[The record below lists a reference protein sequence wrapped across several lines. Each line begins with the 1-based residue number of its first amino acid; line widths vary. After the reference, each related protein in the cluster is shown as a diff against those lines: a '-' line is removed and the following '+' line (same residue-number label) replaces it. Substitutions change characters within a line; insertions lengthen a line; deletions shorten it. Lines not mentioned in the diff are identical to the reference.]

1 MPFLG
6 QLDLQLER
14 LLRGSSSQVRS
25 CTPQQAAEH
34 GTLRPLKARDG
45 AYRMRSGRTLLRP
58 FLIFL
63 MLLSGSVGAAIGS
76 TTTLTISSG
85 GNNVSTVAAGN
96 AVTLTVAVNG
106 GTVTQG
112 LVNFCNAAATYCTD
126 IQLVGSAQ
134 LTSAGTATLTLLPGI
149 GVHSYKAVFAGTNAV
164 AGSASSAVSLT
175 VTGPYPTATSLTAL
189 GEQGDYS
196 LTAAVVGKW
205 SMALSGTVSF
215 LDTSNGNA
223 SLASSAVG
231 ASTQALGF
239 PLASTL
245 STTASTGMATGD
257 FNGDG
262 KPDLAILNADNS
274 ISIFLGNGDGTFTA
288 KASAGTLSGG
298 SGILVGD
305 FNGDGK
311 LDLVTGNA
319 AGTAVVV
326 LPGNGDGTFGPGVM
340 TSIAG
345 PPVAV
350 GDFNGDGK
358 PDVLVETAG
367 GPSPGGLLG
376 GTIAYVTVLLGNG
389 DGTFTAS
396 AASATG
402 VIEGA
407 AITVADFNGDGK
419 LDLAVGGLSLAT
431 SNTQI
436 DNGTVTVLLGNGDG
450 TFKAPVTIASPSG
463 FTSSIA
469 AVDLNGD
476 GNPDLVVSN
485 EDNPPFLAGFVG
497 EFLVLLGNG
506 DGTFTNAPGSPSGPP
521 SATSIAIAD
530 FNGDGKPDLALAS
543 DVFDAIT
550 IQLGNG
556 DGTFTAT
563 PASTVGSKGQTLVT
577 ADINGDGLPDLAAGS
592 NQPDSAFILLDSLT
606 ETVTVTAAKVAPVG
620 TGTHLVEASYP
631 GDTNYA
637 ASTSSTVALLAGT
650 PVLSVSPVTLPMG
663 MVRSAYSQTLTATGG
678 TGPYRYSVTAGTL
691 PQGLSLGAS
700 GGLAGTPALSGTY
713 LFTITATDSSAT
725 PNTTS
730 VAYALVIQAAPPA
743 VITISPSGL
752 PNGMVGVA
760 YSQTLSAN
768 GGTPPYSFSFGPSP
782 FPPGITMSSSGVISG
797 APTTVGSYSTTVYAQ
812 DSSADGPFIGSV
824 TYSLTVTAATS
835 ATFMVAA
842 TPAMATVSAGQP
854 ATYIVNITPTGGF
867 SAPVT
872 FACSGLPAEST
883 CDFAPASVTPAG
895 GAATIVMTI
904 TTTAGTVAANVRP
917 GALGSFARGLCGL
930 AGLALL
936 YVPRRFRGKGRW
948 VMLVLAGILSA
959 GLLPGCGGSQP
970 SSSGTT
976 GGTPPGTS
984 IVTIT
989 ASSGNSPAQ
998 IVKTATVTLVVQ

>member
-1 MPFLG
+1 
-6 QLDLQLER
+6 
-14 LLRGSSSQVRS
+14 
-25 CTPQQAAEH
+25 
-34 GTLRPLKARDG
+34 
-45 AYRMRSGRTLLRP
+45 MRSGRTLLRP

-63 MLLSGSVGAAIGS
+63 MLLSGSVSAAIGS

-96 AVTLTVAVNG
+96 AVTLTAAVNG

-134 LTSAGTATLTLLPGI
+134 LTSAGTATLTLLPGM
-149 GVHSYKAVFAGTNAV
+149 GVHSYRAVFAGTNAV
-164 AGSASSAVSLT
+164 GGSASSAASLT
-175 VTGPYPTATSLTAL
+175 VTGSYPTATSLTAL
-189 GEQGDYS
+189 GEQGNYS
-196 LTAAVVGKW
+196 LTATVVAKW
-205 SMALSGTVSF
+205 SMAVSGAVSF

-223 SLASSAVG
+223 SLASSAAG
-231 ASTQALGF
+231 ASTLALGF
-239 PLASTL
+239 SLASTL
-245 STTASTGMATGD
+245 NTTASTGMATGD

-298 SGILVGD
+298 LGLLVAD

-311 LDLVTGNA
+311 LDLATGNA

-326 LPGNGDGTFGPGVM
+326 LPGNGDGTFGSSVM

-345 PPVAV
+345 PPATV

-358 PDVLVETAG
+358 PDVVVETGG
-367 GPSPGGLLG
+367 GPSPGAVPG
-376 GTIAYVTVLLGNG
+376 GTIANVTVLIGNG

-419 LDLAVGGLSLAT
+419 LDLAVGGPSLAT
-431 SNTQI
+431 NSS
-436 DNGTVTVLLGNGDG
+436 DYDSGTVTILLGNGDG

-463 FTSSIA
+463 FTVSIA
-469 AVDLNGD
+469 AADLNGD
-476 GNPDLVVSN
+476 GKPDLVVSN
-485 EDNPPFLAGFVG
+485 EENPAVMANYSGV
-497 EFLVLLGNG
+497 FLVLLGNG
-506 DGTFTNAPGSPSGPP
+506 DGTFTNGTGANSGFQP

-530 FNGDGKPDLALAS
+530 FNGDGKPDLAMAS
-543 DVFDAIT
+543 EFYDAIT

-563 PASTVGSKGQTLVT
+563 PASTVSSMGQTLVT

-592 NQPDSAFILLDSLT
+592 NQPDGAFILLDSVT
-606 ETVTVTAAKVAPVG
+606 ETATATVAKVAPAG
-620 TGTHLVEASYP
+620 TGTHLVEANYP
-631 GDTNYA
+631 GDTNYG

-650 PVLSVSPVTLPMG
+650 PAISVSPVTLPMG
-663 MVRSAYSQTLTATGG
+663 MVRSAYSQTLTTTGG

-691 PQGLSLGAS
+691 PQGLNLGAS
-700 GGLAGTPALSGTY
+700 GVLAGTPALSGTY
-713 LFTITATDSSAT
+713 SFTITATDSSAT

-730 VAYALVIQAAPPA
+730 VAYVLVIQAAPPA
-743 VITISPSGL
+743 VITISPSSL
-752 PNGMVGVA
+752 PNGMAGVA
-760 YSQTLSAN
+760 YSQTLSGN
-768 GGTPPYSFSFGPSP
+768 GGTPPYTFSADPST

-797 APTTVGSYSTTVYAQ
+797 TPTTGGNYSITVYAK
-812 DSSADGPFIGSV
+812 DSSADGPFIGSAA
-824 TYSLTVTAATS
+824 YSLALTAATPGS
-835 ATFMVAA
+835 FIVAG

-854 ATYIVNITPTGGF
+854 ATYTVKITPTDGF
-867 SAPVT
+867 TAPIT
-872 FACSGLPAEST
+872 FACSGFPAEST
-883 CDFAPASVTPAG
+883 CAFAPKSVTPTG
-895 GAATIVMTI
+895 GAVTTTMTI
-904 TTTAGTVAANVRP
+904 TTTAGTVATNVRP
-917 GALGSFARGLCGL
+917 GALGSFGRGLCGVCL
-930 AGLALL
+930 AGLTLL

-948 VMLVLAGILSA
+948 VMVVLAGILSA

-970 SSSGTT
+970 ASSGTA
-976 GGTPPGTS
+976 GGTPAGTS

-989 ASSGNSPAQ
+989 ASSGTSSAQ
-998 IVKTATVTLVVQ
+998 ITQTATVTLVVQ

>member
-1 MPFLG
+1 
-6 QLDLQLER
+6 
-14 LLRGSSSQVRS
+14 
-25 CTPQQAAEH
+25 
-34 GTLRPLKARDG
+34 
-45 AYRMRSGRTLLRP
+45 MRSGRTLLRP

-63 MLLSGSVGAAIGS
+63 MLLSGSVSAAIGS

-96 AVTLTVAVNG
+96 AVTLTAAVNG
-106 GTVTQG
+106 GSVTQG
-112 LVNFCNAAATYCTD
+112 LVNFCNAVATYCTD

-134 LTSAGTATLTLLPGI
+134 LTSAGTATLTLLPGMGI
-149 GVHSYKAVFAGTNAV
+149 HSYRAVFAGTNAV
-164 AGSASSAVSLT
+164 GGSASSAASLT
-175 VTGPYPTATSLTAL
+175 VTGSSYPTATSLTAL
-189 GEQGDYS
+189 GEQGNYS
-196 LTAAVVGKW
+196 LTATVVVAKF
-205 SMALSGTVSF
+205 SMAVSGAVSF

-223 SLASSAVG
+223 SLASSAVA
-231 ASTQALGF
+231 ASTLALGF
-239 PLASTL
+239 SLASTL
-245 STTASTGMATGD
+245 NTTASTAMATGD

-262 KPDLAILNADNS
+262 KPDLAILNADNT

-298 SGILVGD
+298 LGILVGD
-305 FNGDGK
+305 FNGRGK
-311 LDLVTGNA
+311 LDLATANA

-326 LPGNGDGTFGPGVM
+326 LPGNGDGTFGSGVM

-358 PDVLVETAG
+358 PDVLVQTAG
-367 GPSPGGLLG
+367 GPSPGVVLG
-376 GTIAYVTVLLGNG
+376 GTIANVTVLLGNG

-402 VIEGA
+402 VIESA
-407 AITVADFNGDGK
+407 AIAVADFNGDGN
-419 LDLAVGGLSLAT
+419 LDLAVGGPSLAT
-431 SNTQI
+431 NDS
-436 DNGTVTVLLGNGDG
+436 DYDSGTVTVLLGNGDG
-450 TFKAPVTIASPSG
+450 TFKAPVTIASPIG
-463 FTSSIA
+463 FTRSIA

-476 GNPDLVVSN
+476 GKPDLVVSN
-485 EDNPPFLAGFVG
+485 EDNPAIMANYSGVYLT
-497 EFLVLLGNG
+497 LLGNG
-506 DGTFTNAPGSPSGPP
+506 DGTFTNTPGSYQAYQGFPG

-543 DVFDAIT
+543 DFYDAIT

-563 PASTVGSKGQTLVT
+563 PASTVKSLGQTLVT

-592 NQPDSAFILLDSLT
+592 SQPDSAFILLDSVT
-606 ETVTVTAAKVAPVG
+606 ETATAMAANVAPVG

-631 GDTNYA
+631 GDTNYG
-637 ASTSSTVALLAGT
+637 ASTSNTVGLLAGT
-650 PVLSVSPVTLPMG
+650 PAISVSPVTLPVG
-663 MVRSAYSQTLTATGG
+663 MVRSAYSQTLTTTGG

-700 GGLAGTPALSGTY
+700 GVLAGTPALSGTY

-752 PNGMVGVA
+752 PNGMAGVA

-768 GGTPPYSFSFGPSP
+768 GGTPPYTFSADPST

-797 APTTVGSYSTTVYAQ
+797 TPATGGNYSINVNAE
-812 DSSADGPFIGSV
+812 DSSADGPFFGYAG
-824 TYSLTVTAATS
+824 YSLTVTAATP
-835 ATFMVAA
+835 ATFMVAG
-842 TPAMATVSAGQP
+842 TPAMTTVSAGQP
-854 ATYIVNITPTGGF
+854 ATYTVEITPTNGF
-867 SAPVT
+867 TAPIT
-872 FACSGLPAEST
+872 FACSGLPAESA
-883 CDFAPASVTPAG
+883 CAFAPKSVTPAG
-895 GAATIVMTI
+895 GAVTTTMTI

-917 GALGSFARGLCGL
+917 EALGSFGRGLCGVCL

-936 YVPRRFRGKGRW
+936 YVPRRFRRKGRW
-948 VMLVLAGILSA
+948 
-959 GLLPGCGGSQP
+959 
-970 SSSGTT
+970 
-976 GGTPPGTS
+976 
-984 IVTIT
+984 
-989 ASSGNSPAQ
+989 
-998 IVKTATVTLVVQ
+998 

>member
-1 MPFLG
+1 
-6 QLDLQLER
+6 
-14 LLRGSSSQVRS
+14 
-25 CTPQQAAEH
+25 
-34 GTLRPLKARDG
+34 
-45 AYRMRSGRTLLRP
+45 MRSGRPLLQP

-63 MLLSGSVGAAIGS
+63 ILLSGSVSAAIGS

-96 AVTLTVAVNG
+96 AVTLTAAVNG

-112 LVNFCNAAATYCTD
+112 LVNFCNAVATYCTD

-134 LTSAGTATLTLLPGI
+134 LTSAGTATLTLLPGM
-149 GVHSYKAVFAGTNAV
+149 GVHSYRAVFAGTNAV
-164 AGSASSAVSLT
+164 GGSASSAASLT
-175 VTGPYPTATSLTAL
+175 VTGSYPTATSLTAL
-189 GEQGDYS
+189 GEQGNYS
-196 LTAAVVGKW
+196 LTATVVAKG
-205 SMALSGTVSF
+205 SMVSGAVSF

-231 ASTQALGF
+231 ASTLAVGF
-239 PLASTL
+239 SLASTL
-245 STTASTGMATGD
+245 NTTASTGMATGD

-262 KPDLAILNADNS
+262 KPDLAILNADNT

-298 SGILVGD
+298 SGFLVAD

-311 LDLVTGNA
+311 LDLATGNA

-326 LPGNGDGTFGPGVM
+326 LPGNGDGTFGSGVM

-345 PPVAV
+345 PPAAV

-367 GPSPGGLLG
+367 GPSPGVVAG
-376 GTIAYVTVLLGNG
+376 GTIANVTVLLGNG

-396 AASATG
+396 VASATG
-402 VIEGA
+402 VIESA
-407 AITVADFNGDGK
+407 AIAVADFNGDGK
-419 LDLAVGGLSLAT
+419 LDLAVGGPSLAT
-431 SNTQI
+431 NDS
-436 DNGTVTVLLGNGDG
+436 DYDSGTVTVLLGNGDG

-463 FTSSIA
+463 FTRSIV

-485 EDNPPFLAGFVG
+485 EENPAIMANYSGGYLT
-497 EFLVLLGNG
+497 LLGNG
-506 DGTFTNAPGSPSGPP
+506 DGTFTNAPGSYQGFPG

-530 FNGDGKPDLALAS
+530 FNGDGKSDLALAS
-543 DVFDAIT
+543 DFYDAIT

-556 DGTFTAT
+556 DGTFTTT
-563 PASTVGSKGQTLVT
+563 PASTVSSKGQTLVT

-592 NQPDSAFILLDSLT
+592 SQPDSAFILLDSVT
-606 ETVTVTAAKVAPVG
+606 ETATAMAENVAPVG

-631 GDTNYA
+631 GDTSYG

-650 PVLSVSPVTLPMG
+650 PAISVSPVTLPMG

-700 GGLAGTPALSGTY
+700 GVLAGTPALSGTY
-713 LFTITATDSSAT
+713 LFTITATDSSTT

-743 VITISPSGL
+743 VITISPASI
-752 PNGMVGVA
+752 PNGMAGVA

-768 GGTPPYSFSFGPSP
+768 GGTPPYTFSADPST

-797 APTTVGSYSTTVYAQ
+797 TPATGGNYSINVIAE
-812 DSSADGPFIGSV
+812 DSSADGPFFG
-824 TYSLTVTAATS
+824 YAAFSLTVTAATP
-835 ATFMVAA
+835 ATFMVAG
-842 TPAMATVSAGQP
+842 TPAMTTVSAGQP
-854 ATYIVNITPTGGF
+854 ATYAVKITPTGGF
-867 SAPVT
+867 TAPIT
-872 FACSGLPAEST
+872 FACSGLPAESA
-883 CDFAPASVTPAG
+883 CAFAPASVTPAG
-895 GAATIVMTI
+895 GAVTTTMTI

-917 GALGSFARGLCGL
+917 GALGSFGRGLCGVCL

-948 VMLVLAGILSA
+948 VMVVLAGILSA

-970 SSSGTT
+970 ASSGTT
-976 GGTPPGTS
+976 GGTPAGTS

-989 ASSGNSPAQ
+989 ASSGTSSAQ
-998 IVKTATVTLVVQ
+998 IMQTATVTLVVQ